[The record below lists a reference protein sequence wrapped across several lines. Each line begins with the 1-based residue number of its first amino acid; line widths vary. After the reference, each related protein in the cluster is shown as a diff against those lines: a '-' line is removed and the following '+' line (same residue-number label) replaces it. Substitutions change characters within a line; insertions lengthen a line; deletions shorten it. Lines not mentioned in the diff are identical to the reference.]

1 MILRFDFFYLFSP
14 VHHNLDRMVT
24 ITADSSFLIFFFS
37 LQIIRFSIDEGG
49 KFYFYNNVE
58 TFEDEPHTY
67 NVAYEEDLCVLD
79 EIYSRQIFLTPLLR

>member
-1 MILRFDFFYLFSP
+1 M
-14 VHHNLDRMVT
+14 
-24 ITADSSFLIFFFS
+24 
-37 LQIIRFSIDEGG
+37 
-49 KFYFYNNVE
+49 E